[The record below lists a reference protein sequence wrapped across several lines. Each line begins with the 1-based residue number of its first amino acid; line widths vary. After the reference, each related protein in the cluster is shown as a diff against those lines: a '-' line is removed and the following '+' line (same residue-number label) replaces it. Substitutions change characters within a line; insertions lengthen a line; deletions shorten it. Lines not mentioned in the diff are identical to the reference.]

1 MTISSSAEYLMP
13 RRRWETFGGAPRGI
27 EAWEGVRRADHFAPT
42 AMQEKPEAD
51 NPFTGKYYREFYHD
65 PEFTFPMSEDCLYLN
80 IWVPTEKKEEKLPV
94 AFWIHGGGFSSG
106 FSSEM
111 EFDGAAYCRKGVIL
125 VSSDLTGERISK
137 AVMQSGVSCG
147 EDIFTAPSLREAEE
161 LGERF
166 VRLTGTKDLNELR
179 K

>member
-80 IWVPTEKKEEKLPV
+80 IWVPTENFAINCPGRTGIIFILPNYGTCSV
-94 AFWIHGGGFSSG
+94 LLGDAGGRWQ
-106 FSSEM
+106 
-111 EFDGAAYCRKGVIL
+111 RK
-125 VSSDLTGERISK
+125 TG
-137 AVMQSGVSCG
+137 
-147 EDIFTAPSLREAEE
+147 
-161 LGERF
+161 
-166 VRLTGTKDLNELR
+166 N
-179 K
+179 